1 MHIFLFIEL
10 WKKNQYHISWY
21 CLKNIA
27 SLFFSL
33 AMNDRHIITFCP
45 AKVTTCCRSSLFIS
59 LQYFASMQHCIPI
72 PVPQWLFQYL
82 TLSCLSHVYTV
93 YALPVNCLSVNY
105 HIYYQSLLVLSL
117 KCCSA
122 LWLRRHYI
130 LFLPLP
136 HRGITTVN
144 PFPTRLWFTVSE
156 L

>member
-1 MHIFLFIEL
+1 MYQISKLVNAHFFVYRTVEKKSISYFLILLKEYSIFI
-10 WKKNQYHISWY
+10 
-21 CLKNIA
+21 
-27 SLFFSL
+27 FSL

-82 TLSCLSHVYTV
+82 TLSCLSHVYT
-93 YALPVNCLSVNY
+93 LPVNCLSVNY

-144 PFPTRLWFTVSE
+144 PFPPSL
-156 L
+156 